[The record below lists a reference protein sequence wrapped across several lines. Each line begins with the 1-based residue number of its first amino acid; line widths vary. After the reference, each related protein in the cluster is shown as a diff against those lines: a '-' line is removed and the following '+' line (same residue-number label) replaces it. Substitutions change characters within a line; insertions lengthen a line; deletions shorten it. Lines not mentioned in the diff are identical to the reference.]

1 MYMSLCSYFLVPL
14 CSVVVVV
21 PLCSVVV
28 VGGCVGGG
36 GGLFMR
42 SLFSKPSKARAF
54 AAFPHAKNYFLAFAL
69 FFGIY
74 ALFCSK

>member
-1 MYMSLCSYFLVPL
+1 
-14 CSVVVVV
+14 VVV

-28 VGGCVGGG
+28 VGGGGG

-42 SLFSKPSKARAF
+42 RLFSKPSKARAF